1 MVLPEAAVQWTVA
14 GCSAQQTLG
23 GGACG
28 VHALLGV
35 PNSSGMLECAG
46 ARGMAVESLSR
57 SLACNSCVHAAILR
71 ESWWHELAVPAA
83 SGEAPTQEAKLL
95 WSEFQAR
102 YPEGA
107 ERGQQ
112 QVEKEQAEKRRAQGG
127 LGELREAC
135 RTFFKSVSHE
145 GLLEVCAR
153 LDYAST
159 EAQELCYEPRAG
171 QYVVKGS
178 GGLWPEGG
186 PQTKLEAMIDCRAVF
201 DELRLAVFLRCPCL
215 VEVESSL
222 RGSDIDKEACQAMA
236 AAVAA
241 FREAPQQTTGHT
253 GSFLSEASATYLA
266 IVQDPSYYF
275 SCDEIALIARQRGL
289 NVILAKELGR
299 KQWVAEAVV
308 HSGAG
313 PFQAILLRGASGAGH
328 VRTHFERLQRVANA
342 GVADLTTER
351 RHWWKC
357 RVCSATFSSSILV
370 PEGGVCCGHPVEE
383 GVQQAGG
390 PAGDAH
396 AATLGQGPATPC
408 EEPDARLPIPE
419 WALPAL
425 RRKETEVA
433 AEEAD
438 ADSRS
443 EAGSGPT
450 EAAGLQDSGAERS
463 GKPKREKLPF
473 AHGTDGTCEF
483 ERAVDLVLETYRSGG
498 AVHAVLQNLPHYSAP
513 EPGLAVAFPW
523 SHFACRSTLFKFKFV
538 CLNRCKLVNTARASG
553 GAGSTALRSSW
564 SATARSCRS
573 L

>member
-1 MVLPEAAVQWTVA
+1 M
-14 GCSAQQTLG
+14 
-23 GGACG
+23 
-28 VHALLGV
+28 
-35 PNSSGMLECAG
+35 
-46 ARGMAVESLSR
+46 
-57 SLACNSCVHAAILR
+57 
-71 ESWWHELAVPAA
+71 
-83 SGEAPTQEAKLL
+83 
-95 WSEFQAR
+95 
-102 YPEGA
+102 
-107 ERGQQ
+107 
-112 QVEKEQAEKRRAQGG
+112 
-127 LGELREAC
+127 
-135 RTFFKSVSHE
+135 
-145 GLLEVCAR
+145 
-153 LDYAST
+153 
-159 EAQELCYEPRAG
+159 
-171 QYVVKGS
+171 
-178 GGLWPEGG
+178 
-186 PQTKLEAMIDCRAVF
+186 
-201 DELRLAVFLRCPCL
+201 
-215 VEVESSL
+215 
-222 RGSDIDKEACQAMA
+222 
-236 AAVAA
+236 
-241 FREAPQQTTGHT
+241 
-253 GSFLSEASATYLA
+253 
-266 IVQDPSYYF
+266 
-275 SCDEIALIARQRGL
+275 
-289 NVILAKELGR
+289 
-299 KQWVAEAVV
+299 

-370 PEGGVCCGHPVEE
+370 PEGGVRCGHPVEE

-396 AATLGQGPATPC
+396 AATLGQDEKHVCPATPG

-425 RRKETEVA
+425 RRKVTEVA

-438 ADSRS
+438 ADSRC
-443 EAGSGPT
+443 SGPA

-463 GKPKREKLPF
+463 GKPKREELPF

-498 AVHAVLQNLPHYSAP
+498 AVHAVPQNLPHYSAP